1 MAATLVEAPGR
12 RGVLDAAAELFVTHG
27 YEGTTLRKIA
37 AAAGIKA
44 GSIYHHFD
52 SKEALFLAVLGDG
65 MKVMVDA
72 FNRASEE
79 ADPNANTDERLRAHV
94 RAHLGAIFEN
104 GPYTTAHV
112 TSFFIAPEAVRDQI
126 VPDRDAYEKQW
137 ALLFRELFPDRK
149 PKDLRLKR
157 LFLFGSMNSTAEWF
171 DPGGNVSINQL
182 ASSISEHFLNGMTN
196 KGPA

>member
-1 MAATLVEAPGR
+1 MAATLIEAPGR

-27 YEGTTLRKIA
+27 YEGTTVRKIA

-52 SKEALFLAVLGDG
+52 NKEALFLAVLRDG
-65 MKVMVDA
+65 MTVMVDA
-72 FNRASEE
+72 FDRAS
-79 ADPNANTDERLRAHV
+79 DETSTETGDRLRAHV

-126 VPDRDAYEKQW
+126 VPDRDAYERQW
-137 ALLFRELFPDRK
+137 SLLFKELFPDQN

-171 DPGGNVSINQL
+171 DPSGNVSINQL
-182 ASSISEHFLNGMTN
+182 ATTISDHFLNGMS
-196 KGPA
+196 A